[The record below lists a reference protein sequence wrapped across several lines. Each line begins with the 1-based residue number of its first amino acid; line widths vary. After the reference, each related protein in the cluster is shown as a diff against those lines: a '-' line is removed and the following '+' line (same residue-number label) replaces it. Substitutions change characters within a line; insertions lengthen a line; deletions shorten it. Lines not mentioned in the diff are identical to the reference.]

1 MTPKKPTM
9 SAEKT
14 VWKPTETWRP
24 YRTNHAVKERKR
36 RGVTKEK
43 NILAY
48 VPLRWRSTNSFERS
62 GAYPPRRLSRATRRG
77 SASWATT
84 ARGSYCSGTRK
95 TAAATRATTIPRPA
109 RIGWTAAITSVGKG
123 GRCSW
128 AARPGKIQDNG
139 RLRRVPFVRS
149 RYWRPRNPNAP
160 TLSPYKK
167 TLAWRRRI
175 ASPKGVYVKRR
186 SLVTA
191 IARLNPVMMI
201 GKARN
206 ADRPE

>member
-1 MTPKKPTM
+1 
-9 SAEKT
+9 KT
-14 VWKPTETWRP
+14 VLNRTGTWRP

-48 VPLRWRSTNSFERS
+48 VPLRWRSTNSFERR

-77 SASWATT
+77 SASRAAT
-84 ARGSYCSGTRK
+84 ARGSNCSGTRR

-109 RIGWTAAITSVGKG
+109 RIGRTAAIASAGKG

-139 RLRRVPFVRS
+139 RLRVVPAAAKRAVM
-149 RYWRPRNPNAP
+149 PP
-160 TLSPYKK
+160 TEIRK
-167 TLAWRRRI
+167 
-175 ASPKGVYVKRR
+175 
-186 SLVTA
+186 A
-191 IARLNPVMMI
+191 I
-201 GKARN
+201 
-206 ADRPE
+206 